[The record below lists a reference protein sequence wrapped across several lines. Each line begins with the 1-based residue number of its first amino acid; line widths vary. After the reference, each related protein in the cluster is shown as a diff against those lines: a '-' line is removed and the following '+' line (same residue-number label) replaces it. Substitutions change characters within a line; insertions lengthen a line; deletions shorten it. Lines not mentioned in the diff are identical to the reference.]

1 MSMPKGSTPNDSS
14 MSMPRDST
22 PKDSSGPGGQGGREE
37 GVSMDGGVAYNPLT
51 QFVQAKDWN
60 CDIETRLKK

>member
-1 MSMPKGSTPNDSS
+1 MSMPKGSTSKDSS

-22 PKDSSGPGGQGGREE
+22 PKDSSGPGGNGGGRAV
-37 GVSMDGGVAYNPLT
+37 VSMDGGVAYDPT
-51 QFVQAKDWN
+51 HFVQAKDWN